1 VETFVVR
8 VWTPA
13 QALADEV
20 PLGELHGI
28 VERVGSDQRRQ
39 AFRSSQELLEIL
51 RSATPLVGA
60 PVPRR
65 FKKT

>member
-1 VETFVVR
+1 METFVVR

-20 PLGELHGI
+20 QLDELHGI
-28 VERVGSDQRRQ
+28 VERVGSDQRQ
-39 AFRSSQELLEIL
+39 AFRSGEELLEIL

>member
-20 PLGELHGI
+20 PPGELHGI
-28 VERVGSDQRRQ
+28 VERIGSDQRKT
-39 AFRSSQELLEIL
+39 FRNSQELLEIL
-51 RSATPLVGA
+51 RSATSLMGA
-60 PVPRR
+60 PPPRR